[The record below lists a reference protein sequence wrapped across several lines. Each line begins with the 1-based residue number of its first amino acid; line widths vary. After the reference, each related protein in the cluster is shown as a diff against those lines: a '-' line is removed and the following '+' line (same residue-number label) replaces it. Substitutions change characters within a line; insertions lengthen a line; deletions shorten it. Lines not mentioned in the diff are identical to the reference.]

1 MLPSLNCWATAA
13 RCECLSVTRCAA
25 MVLALEAHPFPAS
38 ATPAARTVALAVAAE
53 VAAMASVAVL
63 GRMEGSG
70 P

>member
-1 MLPSLNCWATAA
+1 
-13 RCECLSVTRCAA
+13 

-63 GRMEGSG
+63 GRTEGSG